1 MSELWRRLRVLFRR
15 ERFHSDLEEEMQ
27 SHLEMQ
33 AEENRQNGMDA
44 EEARYAA
51 RRRFG
56 NATLLREASRAS
68 WGWHWLENLC
78 QDLNYAGRILRRNP
92 GFVMVAVLTL
102 ALGIGANC
110 LIFSVVDTVLLRPFP
125 YKDPDR
131 LVFVWTEFNATNRV
145 MSWLPDYL
153 DWRARNQVFED
164 MGAWI
169 PTSFDL
175 AGPDYPEQLHGRR
188 ASASFF
194 RTLGVQPQLGRLF
207 LPEEEREGRDRVV
220 LLSDALWR
228 NRFNADERV
237 VGSTILLRRYAQPA
251 EPYTIAGVLPASF
264 QAAFPRHADIW
275 GALALDGEE
284 ARQRCMGGFDV
295 IARLKPGV
303 TLIQAE
309 SAMRSI
315 AHGLALQYP
324 KTNRGYSVQL
334 HDFQE
339 SLTGYGRRTMWSL
352 MGAVAFVLL
361 IACVNVANLML
372 ARAADREREMT
383 IRAAIGAGRGR
394 LFRQLLAE
402 CLLLCVL
409 GGAAGA
415 LLAGAGVGAARAA
428 LPEGILR
435 RGEIA
440 IDLRVLGFNFAVSL
454 LAGVAFGIIPAWR
467 GSRAELSPALRGS
480 GRRNRTGLLNS
491 LVVAEIALGL
501 VLVTGAALT
510 INSFVRLLRVDP
522 GFDPRRL
529 LAIETYL
536 PQEKYRSDAAR
547 LAAMETLLARVKLLP
562 GVVHAGITDFRPLGS
577 SMHTFVR
584 KRMAGAPPLA
594 VNSEVIA
601 GDYFAA
607 MGTRLLRG
615 RAFTDH
621 DNAGAPPVAIIN
633 EAAARRYWPGED
645 PLGQQILFG
654 RAQRGEAR
662 AIGAVTEGV
671 REIVGVVADVRRMG
685 LDRAAEPAVYVS
697 QWQEPSVLLEFVLR
711 MWPGVSPADLARAVR
726 SELAAVDHTL
736 AASEVATMEEVV
748 SQRLSQ
754 PRFLTSLLGIFG
766 LIALALL
773 ITGVYG
779 VTAYTVRVRTHEIG
793 IRMALGAARRD
804 VLAAMLGRGVRLA
817 VAGIALGAVGA
828 FAASQA
834 LISVL
839 YGVKPADPVTFTAA
853 ALLVAAASLLAC
865 YAPAHRASRI
875 DPMEALRYE

>member
-1 MSELWRRLRVLFRR
+1 V
-15 ERFHSDLEEEMQ
+15 
-27 SHLEMQ
+27 
-33 AEENRQNGMDA
+33 
-44 EEARYAA
+44 
-51 RRRFG
+51 
-56 NATLLREASRAS
+56 TLLKEDSRAS
-68 WGWHWLENLC
+68 WGWHWLECLL
-78 QDLNYAGRILRRNP
+78 QDLGYAERILRRNP
-92 GFVMVAVLTL
+92 GFALVAVLTL

-125 YKDPDR
+125 YKNPDR
-131 LVFVWTEFNATNRV
+131 LVFVWTEFNAPNRA
-145 MSWLPDYL
+145 MSSLPDYL

-207 LPEEEREGRDRVV
+207 LPDEEREGRDRVV
-220 LLSDALWR
+220 LLGDALWR
-228 NRFNADERV
+228 NRFNADERA
-237 VGSTILLRRYAQPA
+237 VGSTILLRRNAQPA
-251 EPYTIAGVLPASF
+251 EPYTIIGVLPATF
-264 QAAFPRHADIW
+264 QAAFPRYADIW

-284 ARQRCMGGFDV
+284 AQQRRRGGFDV
-295 IARLKPGV
+295 MARLKPGI
-303 TLIQAE
+303 TSIQAE

-315 AHGLALQYP
+315 AYGLALQYP

-334 HDFQE
+334 RDFHE
-339 SLTGYGRRTMWSL
+339 SLTGYGRQTMWSL

-372 ARAADREREMT
+372 ARAADREREMM

-394 LFRQLLAE
+394 LCRQLLAE
-402 CLLLCVL
+402 FLLLCVL

-415 LLAGAGVGAARAA
+415 LLAGAGVSAARAA
-428 LPEGILR
+428 MPAGILR

-440 IDLRVLGFNFAVSL
+440 IDLRVLAFTFAVSL
-454 LAGVAFGIIPAWR
+454 LAGVAFGLIPAWR
-467 GSRAELSPALRGS
+467 GSRAGLSPAARGS
-480 GRRNRTGLLNS
+480 GGRNRTGLRNS

-529 LAIETYL
+529 LSIETHL
-536 PQEKYRSDAAR
+536 PREEYRSDAAR
-547 LAAMETLLARVKLLP
+547 LAVTETLLARVKLLP
-562 GVVHAGITDFRPLGS
+562 GVAHAGITDFRPLGN
-577 SMHTFVR
+577 SMDTSMR
-584 KRMAGAPPLA
+584 KRMAGAQPLA
-594 VNSEVIA
+594 VNLETIA

-615 RAFTDH
+615 RAFTEH
-621 DNAGAPPVAIIN
+621 DNGGAPAVAIIN

-645 PLGQQILFG
+645 PLGQQVLFG

-662 AIGAVTEGV
+662 AIGEVTEGV

-685 LDRAAEPAVYVS
+685 LDRAAEPAMYVP
-697 QWQEPSVLLEFVLR
+697 QWQEPSTRLEIVLR
-711 MWPGVSPADLARAVR
+711 MRPGVSAADLARAVR
-726 SELAAVDHTL
+726 TELAAAGRTL
-736 AASEVATMEEVV
+736 VVSEVTTMEEVV

-766 LIALALL
+766 LVALALV

-779 VTAYTVRVRTHEIG
+779 VTAYTVRVRTYEIG

-804 VLAAMLGRGVRLA
+804 VLAALLGRGVRLA
-817 VAGIALGAVGA
+817 GVGIALGAVGA
-828 FAASQA
+828 FAVSRA
-834 LISVL
+834 LTSAL
-839 YGVKPADPVTFTAA
+839 YEVKPADPSTFIAA
-853 ALLVAAASLLAC
+853 ALLVAAASLLAS
-865 YAPAHRASRI
+865 YLPARRAARI
-875 DPMEALRYE
+875 DPMQALRHE